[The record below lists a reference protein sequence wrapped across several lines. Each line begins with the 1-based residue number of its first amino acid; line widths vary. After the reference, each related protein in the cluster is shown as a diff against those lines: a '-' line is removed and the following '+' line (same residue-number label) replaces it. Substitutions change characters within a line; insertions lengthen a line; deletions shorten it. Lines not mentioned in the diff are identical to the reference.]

1 MCGSYDIIG
10 IMNIDWIVD
19 DTIDLLL
26 ICIDVMFKLWLFF
39 K

>member
-1 MCGSYDIIG
+1 MCGSYDIIR

-19 DTIDLLL
+19 DIIDLLL